1 MEPNGDK
8 ETLEPTLSS
17 KRETFGLER
26 MELNEDFVTE
36 QTPEIATIESGIE
49 VQISEECVDLKSH
62 ESSDSLFSDHEDVTL
77 CQTIS
82 SQSQSLS
89 NRKSKQKLK
98 KQIKKSK
105 RQAYM
110 AFSECLSNMAGSKS
124 LPLQETYLKDT
135 SDSSR
140 YKNNP
145 FNKLNNTQK
154 TLLNSYFSEIAENAS
169 VDFDSPEFLD
179 IYNAIE
185 IMLERLV
192 GRINDRGL
200 FTVSHIQPCGSMA
213 EKSSIWKFDGKYV
226 YTEFDFLAVLKN
238 TVGSTEPKYTCEDCK
253 EYIKSCKGKKKR
265 EETAKSRICPHHC
278 EACFPVRK
286 APVDFERVEQ
296 IYKDNKYFS
305 KSSLCKPWVMGD
317 LFEQELA
324 LCLVAACDC
333 QAARAHC
340 SKEGMPWEYWFL
352 PNKTRNSGCENC
364 TVNMSSGTLS
374 TNHSTIIY
382 KHRAYQKENPSMVFL
397 WTSKIEGLTLKA
409 SRLFKSSEQSIQ
421 IPILVDF
428 LPALEL
434 PRRDVVSE
442 YTHFCVPKRCV
453 MCNDQ
458 LSGWRKSTSLY
469 EIHYITS
476 DMTKIHLKCYKV
488 LKYLVS
494 NCASL
499 DPYYNGCNYYF
510 KLVAIHHSRTC
521 PGSSAGIAECV
532 SQMVLELARAF
543 YCDDA
548 IPQPKIACKGL
559 FHLFAH
565 FADDLCSVSETDTF
579 EEYVRNVTASS
590 MEACRCYDH
599 SCLLNRH
606 TNIVW

>member
-1 MEPNGDK
+1 MEPYGDK

-26 MELNEDFVTE
+26 MELTEDLVTE
-36 QTPEIATIESGIE
+36 QTPEIASIESGIQA
-49 VQISEECVDLKSH
+49 QISEECVDLKSH
-62 ESSDSLFSDHEDVTL
+62 VSSDSSFSDHEDVHL

-98 KQIKKSK
+98 KQIKKGK

-110 AFSECLSNMAGSKS
+110 AFSECVSNMAGSKS

-140 YKNNP
+140 YESNP
-145 FNKLNNTQK
+145 FSNLNNTQK
-154 TLLNSYFSEIAENAS
+154 TLMNSFFSEIAENAS

-179 IYNAIE
+179 IYNAVK

-213 EKSSIWKFDGKYV
+213 EKSSLWKFDEKGV

-238 TVGSTEPKYTCEDCK
+238 TVESTEPKYTCEGCK

-265 EETAKSRICPHHC
+265 EETAKRRICPHHC
-278 EACFPVRK
+278 DACFPVRK

-305 KSSLCKPWVMGD
+305 KKSLCEPGVIGD

-364 TVNMSSGTLS
+364 TVKMSSGTLS
-374 TNHSTIIY
+374 IYHSTIIY
-382 KHRAYQKENPSMVFL
+382 KHSADQKENPSMVFI
-397 WTSKIEGLTLKA
+397 WKSKIEGLTLKA

-434 PRRDVVSE
+434 PMRVSE
-442 YTHFCVPKRCV
+442 YKHLCVPKQCI
-453 MCNDQ
+453 MCDDQ
-458 LSGWRKSTSLY
+458 LSGWRKSSSLY
-469 EIHYITS
+469 EINYITS
-476 DMTKIHLKCYKV
+476 DMTKTHLNCYKV

-494 NCASL
+494 KCVSL
-499 DPYYNGCNYYF
+499 DPYYKICKYYL

-543 YCDDA
+543 NCDDV
-548 IPQPKIACKGL
+548 IPQPKIAYTWQL
-559 FHLFAH
+559 HPFAH
-565 FADDLCSVSETDTF
+565 FADDLCSVSETDTL

-590 MEACRCYDH
+590 MEARGCYDY
-599 SCLLNRH
+599 SCLVNRH
-606 TNIVW
+606 SKI

>member
-1 MEPNGDK
+1 MEPYGDK

-49 VQISEECVDLKSH
+49 VQKSKECVDLKSY
-62 ESSDSLFSDHEDVTL
+62 ESSDSAFSDHEDVTL

-89 NRKSKQKLK
+89 NRKSKQKRK
-98 KQIKKSK
+98 KKNKKCK

-110 AFSECLSNMAGSKS
+110 ALSECLSNMVGSKS

-140 YKNNP
+140 YESNP
-145 FNKLNNTQK
+145 FNNLNNTEK

-179 IYNAIE
+179 IYNAVK

-200 FTVSHIQPCGSMA
+200 FTVSHIQPIGSMA
-213 EKSSIWKFDGKYV
+213 EKSSIWKFDEKGV

-253 EYIKSCKGKKKR
+253 EYIKSCIGKKKR
-265 EETAKSRICPHHC
+265 EETAKRRICPHHC

-296 IYKDNKYFS
+296 IYKDSKYFS
-305 KSSLCKPWVMGD
+305 NKSLCEPGVIGD

-364 TVNMSSGTLS
+364 TVNMSSGVLS
-374 TNHSTIIY
+374 INHSISMY
-382 KHRAYQKENPSMVFL
+382 KHEINQKENPSMVFL
-397 WTSKIEGLTLKA
+397 WTSKIKGLTLKA
-409 SRLFKSSEQSIQ
+409 SSLFKSSEQSIQ

-442 YTHFCVPKRCV
+442 YTHFCVPKNCA
-453 MCNDQ
+453 MCFFDQ

-476 DMTKIHLKCYKV
+476 YMTKTHLKCYKV

-494 NCASL
+494 NVIVPPFPNHYAK
-499 DPYYNGCNYYF
+499 PYCL

-521 PGSSAGIAECV
+521 PGSSAGIAECL

-543 YCDDA
+543 YCDDV
-548 IPQPKIACKGL
+548 ITQPKLWCEWL

-590 MEACRCYDH
+590 MEARRCYDY

-606 TNIVW
+606 SKI